1 VLLAAAL
8 VFAACGPMGTG
19 DGGTGGGGAT
29 GAGGGANGGGVGGGA
44 TGGGTGGGATGGGVG
59 GGAAGGGSGGGATGG
74 GTGGGATGGGGVTP
88 TPFPRVALPV
98 EAVPIPANESTDI
111 EVDSQGRLHVVTNF
125 QGGDGGLD
133 YSVRERDGGWWSE
146 RIVAAEGFQSVGAGV
161 KIELDSNE
169 RPHVAF
175 TWADLP
181 GNGART
187 RLFYGVREDA
197 GWRTEELEDAGFQ
210 VSLFFGFELANDVP
224 HVGYRVRN
232 ALLPDGGLTNVIRW
246 GSRAGN
252 AWTLESI
259 ETLDENMAATV
270 VTVTDDGTPHVLY
283 RSTDAGSGVVRHA
296 ARTAPGT
303 WAGEDIAFGGLL
315 RGWATHVGNDLVVAG
330 GPIFVRT
337 NGVWSIAGLADAN
350 NSVVRALPNG
360 EVWDFSNAGSTNGR
374 LLRTGRFVNGQY
386 ETAVDAGISNVRYQ
400 GWSYDPTTGAL
411 VGSIFDGLNVNIVR
425 LP

>member
-1 VLLAAAL
+1 MLAATLA
-8 VFAACGPMGTG
+8 FAACGPMGTG

-29 GAGGGANGGGVGGGA
+29 GGGASGGGVGGGA
-44 TGGGTGGGATGGGVG
+44 AGGGGGTGGGGTGGGATGGGAAG
-59 GGAAGGGSGGGATGG
+59 GGAAGGG
-74 GTGGGATGGGGVTP
+74 GVSP
-88 TPFPRVALPV
+88 TPFPRVASPLEALPI
-98 EAVPIPANESTDI
+98 AANESTDI
-111 EVDSQGRLHVVTNF
+111 EVDSQGRIHVVSNY
-125 QGGDGGLD
+125 QGFDGGLD

-146 RIVAAEGFQSVGAGV
+146 RIVSGEGAQSVGAGV
-161 KIELDSNE
+161 KLELDSTE

-181 GNGART
+181 GNNLRT
-187 RLFYGVREDA
+187 RLFYGARDDA
-197 GWRTEELEDAGFQ
+197 GWRTEALEDAGFQ

-232 ALLPDGGLTNVIRW
+232 ALLADGGLTNVIRW
-246 GSRAGN
+246 GSRVGG

-259 ETLDENMAATV
+259 ESLDENMAATA
-270 VTVTDDGTPHVLY
+270 VTVTADGMPHVFY
-283 RSTDAGSGVVRHA
+283 RSTDAGMGVVRHA
-296 ARTAPGT
+296 GRTAPDT
-303 WAGEDIAFGGLL
+303 WATEDIATGGLL

-330 GPIFVRT
+330 GPIFTRT
-337 NGVWSIAGLADAN
+337 NGVWAIAGLADAN

-360 EVWDFSNAGSTNGR
+360 EVWDFSNGGSTSGR

-386 ETAVDAGISNVRYQ
+386 ETALDAGVANVRYQ
-400 GWSYDPTTGAL
+400 GWSFDPTSGAL